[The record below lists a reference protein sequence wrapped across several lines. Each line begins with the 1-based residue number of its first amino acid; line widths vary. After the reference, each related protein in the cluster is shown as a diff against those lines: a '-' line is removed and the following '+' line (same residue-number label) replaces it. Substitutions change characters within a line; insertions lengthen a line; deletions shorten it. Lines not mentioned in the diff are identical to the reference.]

1 MSSDQSALHTS
12 LKRAASALKAA
23 KVPFALG
30 GGFATYA
37 RGGAASAHD
46 VDFMVCE
53 EDAERALQVL
63 AEAGMRP
70 ERPPE
75 DWLLKAYD
83 GDVLIDLIHHP
94 AGHPVTRETLERAD
108 VLEVDSL
115 RMPVLSITDVLIS
128 KLHALSEQHC
138 DFRAVLQIAR
148 SLREQVDWA
157 LLRRETAGSPFAAAF
172 FVLVEQLGI
181 VDFDEKPSLQLAEAN
196 G

>member
-1 MSSDQSALHTS
+1 MGSDQSALHTS
-12 LKRAASALKAA
+12 LKRAASALKTA

-37 RGGAASAHD
+37 RGGFASDHD

-63 AEAGMRP
+63 TEAGMRP

-83 GDVLIDLIHHP
+83 GDVLVDLIHHP
-94 AGHPVTRETLERAD
+94 AGHPVTRATLERAD

-115 RMPVLSITDVLIS
+115 HMPVLSITDVLIS

-138 DFRAVLQIAR
+138 DFRAVLQVAR
-148 SLREQVDWA
+148 SLREQVDWE
-157 LLRRETAGSPFAAAF
+157 LLRRETEDSPFAAAF
-172 FVLVEQLGI
+172 FVLVQRLGI
-181 VDFDEKPSLQLAEAN
+181 LDTKRTLQLAESSA
-196 G
+196 